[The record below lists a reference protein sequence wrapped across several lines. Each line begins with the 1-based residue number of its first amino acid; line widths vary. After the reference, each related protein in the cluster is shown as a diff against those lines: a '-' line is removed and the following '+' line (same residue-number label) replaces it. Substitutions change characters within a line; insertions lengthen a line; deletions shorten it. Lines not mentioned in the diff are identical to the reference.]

1 MAIDPDT
8 LAAARRRIQALPP
21 SPRVQQVQ
29 LIASLLPEINSARER
44 GLSLDAIIPV
54 LREAGCTLSAKTI
67 RNYVSQARRAGALA
81 GTTTHEPP
89 ASSPTVVS
97 TPTPRLGS
105 REVVPT
111 RPAKASA
118 AASAELPGRFS
129 IIPDTPDI

>member
-8 LAAARRRIQALPP
+8 LAAARRSIQSLPP

-29 LIASLLPEINSARER
+29 LITSLLPEINSARAR

-67 RNYVSQARRAGALA
+67 RNYVSQARRAGSLS
-81 GTTTHEPP
+81 GTTAPEPP
-89 ASSPTVVS
+89 PPPPAPVSASA
-97 TPTPRLGS
+97 PRLGS
-105 REVVPT
+105 REAVPS

-118 AASAELPGRFS
+118 DNAELPGRFQ